1 MKKKLFSSQIKNI
14 KTFPHFLQNSFT
26 TLINPELS
34 RVRTIDTRVLVSLN
48 NCRFKSD
55 DRGVFG
61 FDLSKGEILGVTGKH
76 MKTLVLAVLG
86 QNECK
91 EGIFRQRGSVAY
103 NSEDAFIFIG
113 SIKVRIFVS
122 HRKN

>member
-1 MKKKLFSSQIKNI
+1 
-14 KTFPHFLQNSFT
+14 
-26 TLINPELS
+26 
-34 RVRTIDTRVLVSLN
+34 VRTIDTRVLVSLN

-55 DRGVFG
+55 ERGIFG
-61 FDLSKGEILGVTGKH
+61 FDLSKGEVLGVTGKH
-76 MKTLVLAVLG
+76 MKTLVYAILG

-113 SIKVRIFVS
+113 SIKV
-122 HRKN
+122 KLLPPPTN

>member
-1 MKKKLFSSQIKNI
+1 
-14 KTFPHFLQNSFT
+14 
-26 TLINPELS
+26 
-34 RVRTIDTRVLVSLN
+34 VRTIDTRVLVSLN

-55 DRGVFG
+55 ERGIFG
-61 FDLSKGEILGVTGKH
+61 FDLSKGEVLGVTGKH
-76 MKTLVLAVLG
+76 MKTLVYAILG

-113 SIKVRIFVS
+113 SIKVNSLLNFLGKLISTFISNRTTF
-122 HRKN
+122 